1 MTWTDLGLKESLWG
15 TSLVVQWLRLHAPNA
30 GGPGSTPGQGTQFFM
45 LQLSVCVPAH
55 MLQLRPSATKKKKRR
70 RITLATMLGMGY
82 VQKQVTT
89 ETMQVRGSAVWSKVI
104 EVGKVRRVQIL
115 NIFWKYS

>member
-1 MTWTDLGLKESLWG
+1 M
-15 TSLVVQWLRLHAPNA
+15 VQWLRLHAPNA

-45 LQLSVCVPAH
+45 LQL
-55 MLQLRPSATKKKKRR
+55 RPSATKKKKKR

-115 NIFWKYS
+115 NIF

>member
-1 MTWTDLGLKESLWG
+1 
-15 TSLVVQWLRLHAPNA
+15 
-30 GGPGSTPGQGTQFFM
+30 
-45 LQLSVCVPAH
+45 
-55 MLQLRPSATKKKKRR
+55 
-70 RITLATMLGMGY
+70 MLGMGY